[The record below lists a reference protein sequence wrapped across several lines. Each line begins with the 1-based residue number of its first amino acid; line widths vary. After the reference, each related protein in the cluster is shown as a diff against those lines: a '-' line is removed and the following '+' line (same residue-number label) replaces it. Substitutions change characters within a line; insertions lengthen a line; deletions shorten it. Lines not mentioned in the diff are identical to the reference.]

1 MKVSKKIL
9 ITGGC
14 GFVGRHLAS
23 YFLYNGFTVYI
34 IDNLSIGIHPKY
46 WLPPFIKLK
55 KLGKNEL
62 VGKDKYSN
70 VRFFFLNK
78 DIIQFFLDHRSQE
91 QFDYVIHLAAVI
103 GGREVIEG
111 DPIRVGTDLAIDAL
125 FFNWLVRLPHK
136 PSKVIFSS
144 SSSVYPIALQ
154 SETKRKALSETDI
167 SFSANYIGKPDLTY
181 GWSKLTGEYLAHI
194 ASQKYGQKMCIIR
207 PFSGYGEDQDLSYP
221 IPSLMSQIA
230 KKENPVR
237 VWGDGNQG
245 RDFIHIS
252 DCVRAYA
259 FLLKQGRGKLIT
271 SNLGS
276 GKLTTFRR
284 VIHLGAKIQGYK
296 PVIKPLIKKPIGVQT
311 RYADMKHSPLYRS
324 GFRQI
329 ITLEEGLTRVV
340 SFMNSKNK
348 NLSKLYESYY
358 GR

>member
-1 MKVSKKIL
+1 MKTSKRIL

-23 YFLYNGFTVYI
+23 YFLYNGYTVYI
-34 IDNLSIGIHPKY
+34 IDNLSIGMHPKY

-55 KLGKNEL
+55 QLGRSEL
-62 VGKDKYSN
+62 VGKDKKN
-70 VRFFFLNK
+70 NARFFFLNK
-78 DIIQFFLDHRSQE
+78 DIIRFFLDRGSLG
-91 QFDYVIHLAAVI
+91 QFDYIIHLAAVI
-103 GGREVIEG
+103 SGREIIEG

-136 PSKVIFSS
+136 PTKVIFSS
-144 SSSVYPIALQ
+144 SSSAYPIVLQ
-154 SETKRKALSETDI
+154 SKTKRKALKESDI
-167 SFSANYIGKPDLTY
+167 YFLDDYIGKPDLTY
-181 GWSKLTGEYLAHI
+181 GWSKLTGEYLSHI
-194 ASQKYGQKMCIIR
+194 ASQKYGQRICIVR

-230 KKENPVR
+230 KKKNPVR

-252 DCVRAYA
+252 DCVRAYTL
-259 FLLKQGRGKLIT
+259 LLKQGRDELIT

-276 GKLTTFRR
+276 GKLTTFRK

-296 PVIKPLIKKPIGVQT
+296 PVIKPLIKKPVGVQA
-311 RYADMKHSPLYRS
+311 RYADMKHSPLYKL
-324 GFRQI
+324 GWRQL
-329 ITLEEGLTRVV
+329 ITLEEGLTRVI

-358 GR
+358 KH